1 MTGGGRAALTFYR
14 DHHLGVVILTNLAGS
29 YPEDIIDAV
38 AHAYVPALRLTG
50 VPALRLALES
60 GGYANVDAAARA
72 IEADSPGFT
81 WPEGELNDWGYR
93 LLSTGRTRESLAVLA
108 FVAARFPT
116 SGNAF
121 DSLGEALAATGDVA
135 GAARA
140 YRRSLE
146 LDPGNTNA
154 TRQLERLQAR
164 P

>member
-1 MTGGGRAALTFYR
+1 M
-14 DHHLGVVILTNLAGS
+14 
-29 YPEDIIDAV
+29 E
-38 AHAYVPALRLTG
+38 
-50 VPALRLALES
+50 
-60 GGYANVDAAARA
+60 AAARA

-81 WPEGELNDWGYR
+81 WSESELNDWGYR
-93 LLSTGRTRESLAVLA
+93 LLSTGRTRESLAVLV
-108 FVAARFPT
+108 FVAARFPA

-135 GAARA
+135 GAVRA

>member
-1 MTGGGRAALTFYR
+1 MPRAGTRAAGITGGGRAALTFYR

-60 GGYANVDAAARA
+60 SGYANVDAAARS
-72 IEADSPGFT
+72 IEADAPGFT

-108 FVAARFPT
+108 FVAARFPA

-135 GAARA
+135 GAVRA
-140 YRRSLE
+140 Y
-146 LDPGNTNA
+146 
-154 TRQLERLQAR
+154 
-164 P
+164 